1 MRHLGPD
8 FIDITWY
15 VQSNVCRDE
24 RLIVLLQGRWREK
37 LGLDAQF
44 GTSMSADDWDGDVY
58 AFVLH

>member
-24 RLIVLLQGRWREK
+24 RLTVLLQGRWGKK
-37 LGLDAQF
+37 LRPDAQL
-44 GTSMSADDWDGDVY
+44 GTSMSADDWDGDVH
-58 AFVLH
+58 ASVLH